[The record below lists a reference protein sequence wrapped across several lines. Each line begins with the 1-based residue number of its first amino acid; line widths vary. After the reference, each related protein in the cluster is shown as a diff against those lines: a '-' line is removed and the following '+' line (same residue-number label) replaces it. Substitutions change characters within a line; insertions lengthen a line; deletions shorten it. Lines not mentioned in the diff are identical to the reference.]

1 MPPWLVRLLP
11 FIGAFLT
18 GALAAA
24 QQSLAQPGPIN
35 WYLVAA
41 WMLVGG
47 VLSAFGIHLPA
58 PQQQQL
64 VNDLLA
70 LVERLANREPT
81 PAPPPAPVPVKVEVV
96 TPPAV
101 IPPAPA
107 TVPLS
112 GKPAAAPLQS
122 VTQGAPPAVSIP
134 TVQTPT
140 TVTVGPPVVVTNA
153 PAEPPNG

>member
-1 MPPWLVRLLP
+1 MPPWLVRILP
-11 FIGAFLT
+11 IISAFLT
-18 GALAAA
+18 GAISAAE
-24 QQSLAQPGPIN
+24 QSLSGPGTIN
-35 WYLVAA
+35 WYAVAA
-41 WMLVGG
+41 WALVGG
-47 VLSAFGIHLPA
+47 VLNAGGLHLPA
-58 PQQQQL
+58 PAQQVL
-64 VNDLLA
+64 VDA
-70 LVERLANREPT
+70 LIRVIEKQANQP
-81 PAPPPAPVPVKVEVV
+81 PAPPVTVV

-140 TVTVGPPVVVTNA
+140 TVTVGPPVVVSNAPPVPA